1 MNTYEPIGNTAL
13 VEPLSPTT
21 TLQLPG
27 TYEADQYVIIALGDG
42 DKVPSSIS
50 EDDIVILTPGAA
62 MVKIPDTH
70 YSIVN
75 VDNIIARVNVE
86 D

>member
-1 MNTYEPIGNTAL
+1 MNTYQPIGNTAL
-13 VEPLSPTT
+13 VEPVTPRT

-27 TYEADQYVIIALGDG
+27 TYEADQYVVIALGDG
-42 DKVPSSIS
+42 DNVPTSIS
-50 EDDIVILTPGAA
+50 EDDVVILTPGAA

-75 VDNIIARVNVE
+75 TDNIIARVNQ